1 MNRVIQTVTSRM
13 PYVPPKVRAA
23 AEAEAIKQ
31 DPSKVLT
38 AANFPTLG
46 RTEAP
51 VGTNGPPLDFLKRM
65 KESEEERRV
74 REAELAKQKGSLLN
88 KSYAALEELGWA
100 VLPITAPACRAAWNR
115 ICEREEAFETPW

>member
-1 MNRVIQTVTSRM
+1 M

-38 AANFPTLG
+38 AANFPTLV

-51 VGTNGPPLDFLKRM
+51 IGTNPASPCTPLDFLKRM
-65 KESEEERRV
+65 KESEEERRL

-100 VLPITAPACRAAWNR
+100 VLPTTAPACRAAWNR
-115 ICEREEAFETPW
+115 ICEREEAFEEAW